1 MGGGAN
7 NKFIMK
13 GEGVMD
19 QTHILAFKAYS
30 EKMTLLNY
38 SGNTIKNYKNHFS
51 KFLEYFKD
59 KKPSGITKK
68 EILEY
73 LLAKWNN
80 NKLSESEQ
88 NQKIN
93 SIKFFYEKVL
103 NRSREV
109 YEIPRPKKPFKL
121 PEVFSEN
128 EVRRILD
135 AAGNLKHKCILCLA
149 YAGGLRVSEIINLRI
164 GDIDSDRMIIHI
176 KNSKGKKDR
185 IVMLSKKLLLILR
198 DYYKSY
204 KPKSYLFEGMN
215 GGKYSARSIQALLKN
230 VKSKAGV
237 TKRGSV
243 HTLRHSFATHL
254 FEGGTD
260 ILSIKKLLG
269 HNSLRTTMIYTHV
282 SKEHIN
288 KIQSPL
294 DKLL

>member
-1 MGGGAN
+1 M
-7 NKFIMK
+7 
-13 GEGVMD
+13 
-19 QTHILAFKAYS
+19 Q
-30 EKMTLLNY
+30 
-38 SGNTIKNYKNHFS
+38 
-51 KFLEYFKD
+51 
-59 KKPSGITKK
+59 
-68 EILEY
+68 Y
-73 LLAKWNN
+73 LLEKWND
-80 NKLSESEQ
+80 KLSASEQ

-103 NRSREV
+103 NRPKEV
-109 YEIPRPKKPFKL
+109 YEIPRPKKPFQL
-121 PEVFSEN
+121 PGVFSEN

-135 AAGNLKHKCILCLA
+135 AEENLKHKCILCLA
-149 YAGGLRVSEIINLRI
+149 YAGGLRVSEIINLKI
-164 GDIDSDRMIIHI
+164 SDIDSDRMIIHI

-185 IVMLSKKLLLILR
+185 IVMLSQKLLIILR
-198 DYYKSY
+198 EYYKSY
-204 KPKSYLFEGMN
+204 KPKAYLFEGMN
-215 GGKYSARSIQALLKN
+215 GGKYSARSIQSLLKTI
-230 VKSKAGV
+230 KKRAGV

-269 HNSLRTTMIYTHV
+269 HNSLRTTMIYTHI

>member
-1 MGGGAN
+1 MYN
-7 NKFIMK
+7 DE

-19 QTHILAFKAYS
+19 QTQVLAYKAYTD
-30 EKMTLLNY
+30 KMTLLNY

-59 KKPSGITKK
+59 KKPSEISKK

-73 LLAKWNN
+73 LLAKWSN

-103 NRSREV
+103 NRPREV

-149 YAGGLRVSEIINLRI
+149 YAGGLRVSEIINLKI
-164 GDIDSDRMIIHI
+164 ADIDSDRMVIHI

-185 IVMLSKKLLLILR
+185 IVMLSKKLLIILR
-198 DYYKSY
+198 EYYKSY
-204 KPKSYLFEGMN
+204 KPESYLFEGMN

-237 TKRGSV
+237 KKRGSV

-282 SKEHIN
+282 SKEYIN

>member
-1 MGGGAN
+1 MYN
-7 NKFIMK
+7 DE

-19 QTHILAFKAYS
+19 QTQVLAYKAYTD
-30 EKMTLLNY
+30 KMTLLNY

-59 KKPSGITKK
+59 KKPSEISKK

-73 LLAKWNN
+73 LLAKWSN

-103 NRSREV
+103 NRPREV

-149 YAGGLRVSEIINLRI
+149 YAGGLRVSEIINLKI
-164 GDIDSDRMIIHI
+164 ADIDSDRMVIHI

-185 IVMLSKKLLLILR
+185 IVMLSKKLLIILR
-198 DYYKSY
+198 EYFKSY

-237 TKRGSV
+237 KKRGSV

-282 SKEHIN
+282 SKEYIN

>member
-1 MGGGAN
+1 MYN
-7 NKFIMK
+7 DE

-19 QTHILAFKAYS
+19 QTQVLAFKAYTD
-30 EKMTLLNY
+30 KMTLLNY

-59 KKPSGITKK
+59 KKPSEISKK

-73 LLAKWNN
+73 LLAKWSN

-103 NRSREV
+103 NRPREV

-149 YAGGLRVSEIINLRI
+149 YAGGLRVSEIINLKI
-164 GDIDSDRMIIHI
+164 ADIDSDRMVIHI

-185 IVMLSKKLLLILR
+185 IVMLSKKLLIILR
-198 DYYKSY
+198 EYFKSY

-237 TKRGSV
+237 KKRGSV

-282 SKEHIN
+282 SKEYIN

>member
-1 MGGGAN
+1 
-7 NKFIMK
+7 
-13 GEGVMD
+13 MD
-19 QTHILAFKAYS
+19 QTQVLAFKAYTD
-30 EKMTLLNY
+30 KMTLLNY

-59 KKPSGITKK
+59 KKPSEISKK

-73 LLAKWNN
+73 LLAKWSN

-103 NRSREV
+103 NRPREV

-149 YAGGLRVSEIINLRI
+149 YAGGLRVSEIINLKI
-164 GDIDSDRMIIHI
+164 ADIDSDRMVIHI

-185 IVMLSKKLLLILR
+185 IVMLSKKLLIILR
-198 DYYKSY
+198 EYFKSY

-237 TKRGSV
+237 KKRGSV

-282 SKEHIN
+282 SKEYIN

>member
-1 MGGGAN
+1 MYN
-7 NKFIMK
+7 DE

-19 QTHILAFKAYS
+19 QTQVLAYKAYTD
-30 EKMTLLNY
+30 KMTLLNY

-59 KKPSGITKK
+59 KKPSEITKK

-73 LLAKWNN
+73 LLAKWSN

-103 NRSREV
+103 NRPCEV

-149 YAGGLRVSEIINLRI
+149 YAGGLRVSEIINLKI
-164 GDIDSDRMIIHI
+164 ADIDSDRMVIHI

-185 IVMLSKKLLLILR
+185 IVMLSKKLLIILR
-198 DYYKSY
+198 EYYKSY
-204 KPKSYLFEGMN
+204 KPESYLFEGMN

-230 VKSKAGV
+230 IKSKAGV
-237 TKRGSV
+237 KKRGSV

-282 SKEHIN
+282 SKEYIN